1 MLYLSLSIIS
11 LNLLA
16 LLARYFFGELVGID
30 VNITGEG
37 KRIEP
42 NIKLEKQSI
51 DDTNF
56 EDETFSFIF
65 SYHVLEHV
73 DDPVKALKELHRIMK
88 NGAVLFIGFPNKH
101 RIVGYIGS
109 QNDVSITDK
118 ILWNLND

>member
-65 SYHVLEHV
+65 SYHVLEHA
-73 DDPVKALKELHRIMK
+73 DDPVKH
-88 NGAVLFIGFPNKH
+88 
-101 RIVGYIGS
+101 
-109 QNDVSITDK
+109 
-118 ILWNLND
+118 